1 MRGGK
6 QAVAALLLSSTL
18 MVPTGALATG
28 SSQDDQDR
36 QEEREQKVY
45 DPLYKD
51 YHSWDAH
58 EEEAYRRWLDELRS
72 AYAYYGQ
79 LSERTQKDYWKWRHK
94 DLKREH
100 HIEHAA
106 NARQ

>member
-1 MRGGK
+1 MRGGR

-18 MVPTGALATG
+18 MVSTGALATG
-28 SSQDDQDR
+28 SRQDDQDR
-36 QEEREQKVY
+36 KEEPEHKVY

-51 YHSWDAH
+51 YHTWNSH

-79 LSERTQKDYWKWRHK
+79 LSVRTQREYWKWRHK
-94 DLKREH
+94 DLKRERH
-100 HIEHAA
+100 PEHAE
-106 NARQ
+106 NTRQ